1 MPRNA
6 LAGSSLDRRLMLIWG
21 AGVLAY
27 IVSIVNRT
35 SLSAVGTEASARFH
49 ADASTLALFAVLQLL
64 VYGAMQIPVG
74 LLLDRFGS
82 RRVMT
87 VGMLVMAAGQLVMA
101 LTPDVH
107 IAIAARVLLGAGD
120 AAIFPSILR
129 VIAAWFPVKRAPII
143 IQFTGLLGQFGQIV
157 SVIPLAALLH
167 ATNWPTAFVSL
178 AAVGALAG
186 ILTFAMVRNEPEK
199 TGAITVV
206 TSRPDLRQGFVDAW
220 KHPGTRLAFWSH
232 FSTPFAGNAFAL
244 LWGYPFLVEGLG
256 LSVQLAS
263 LIFTFYVLV
272 GLVLGPV
279 VGAASAR
286 HPLRRS
292 WIVLTVVGAQ
302 AALWAVVI
310 LWPGAAPLPVIF
322 ALVAALCAGGPGS
335 MIAFDLTRAHNPA
348 QRLGTATGIVNGGGF
363 LASVLAILFIGIA
376 MDVQG
381 AGTPATYSLA
391 AFKIAFLVQFPIWA
405 VGIVALL
412 RERRRT
418 RTVMAA
424 RGIHLPRI
432 RDVIARR
439 R

>member
-1 MPRNA
+1 M
-6 LAGSSLDRRLMLIWG
+6 MLIWG

-87 VGMLVMAAGQLVMA
+87 VGMLVMASGQLVMA

-178 AAVGALAG
+178 AGVGALAG
-186 ILTFAMVRNEPEK
+186 ILTLAVVRNEPEQ

-279 VGAASAR
+279 VGTASAR

-292 WIVLTVVGAQ
+292 WIVLAVVGAQ

-363 LASVLAILFIGIA
+363 LASVIAILFIGIA

-391 AFKIAFLVQFPIWA
+391 AFKLAFLVQFPIWA
-405 VGIVALL
+405 VGIIALL

-418 RTVMAA
+418 RAVMAA

>member
-1 MPRNA
+1 M
-6 LAGSSLDRRLMLIWG
+6 MLIWG

-87 VGMLVMAAGQLVMA
+87 IGMLVMASGQLVMA

-178 AAVGALAG
+178 AGVGALAG
-186 ILTFAMVRNEPEK
+186 ILTLAVVRNEPEQ

-279 VGAASAR
+279 VGTASAR

-292 WIVLTVVGAQ
+292 WIVLAVVAAQ

-363 LASVLAILFIGIA
+363 LASVIAILFIGIA

-391 AFKIAFLVQFPIWA
+391 AFKLAFLVQFPIWA
-405 VGIVALL
+405 VGIIALL

-418 RTVMAA
+418 RAVMAA

>member
-1 MPRNA
+1 MPKPV

-87 VGMLVMAAGQLVMA
+87 VGMLVMASGQLVMA

-129 VIAAWFPVKRAPII
+129 VIAAWFPVKRAPIV
-143 IQFTGLLGQFGQIV
+143 IQLTGLLGQFGQIV

-186 ILTFAMVRNEPEK
+186 ILTFAVVRNEPKK

-244 LWGYPFLVEGLG
+244 LWGYPFLIEGLG

-272 GLVLGPV
+272 GLVLGPL

-322 ALVAALCAGGPGS
+322 ALAAALCAGGPGS

-363 LASVLAILFIGIA
+363 LASVIAILFIGIA

-391 AFKIAFLVQFPIWA
+391 AFKVAFLVQFPIWA
-405 VGIVALL
+405 IGIIALL

-418 RTVMAA
+418 RAVMAA

>member
-186 ILTFAMVRNEPEK
+186 ILTFAMVRNEPEE

-418 RTVMAA
+418 RAVMAA

>member
-1 MPRNA
+1 MPKPV

-87 VGMLVMAAGQLVMA
+87 VGMLVMASGQLVMA

-129 VIAAWFPVKRAPII
+129 VIAAWFPVKRAPIV
-143 IQFTGLLGQFGQIV
+143 IQLTGLLGQFGQIV

-186 ILTFAMVRNEPEK
+186 ILTFAVVRNEPEK

-206 TSRPDLRQGFVDAW
+206 TSRRDLRQGFVDAW

-244 LWGYPFLVEGLG
+244 LWGYPFLIEGLG

-272 GLVLGPV
+272 GLVLGPL

-292 WIVLTVVGAQ
+292 WIVLAVVGAQ

-322 ALVAALCAGGPGS
+322 ALAAALCAGGPGS

-363 LASVLAILFIGIA
+363 LASVIAILFIGIA

-391 AFKIAFLVQFPIWA
+391 AFKVAFLVQFPIWA
-405 VGIVALL
+405 IGIIALL

-418 RTVMAA
+418 RAVMAA

>member
-1 MPRNA
+1 MPRPV

-87 VGMLVMAAGQLVMA
+87 VGMLVMASGQLVMA

-178 AAVGALAG
+178 AGVGALAG
-186 ILTFAMVRNEPEK
+186 ILTFAVVRNEPEQ

-279 VGAASAR
+279 VGTASAR

-292 WIVLTVVGAQ
+292 WIVLAVVGAQ

-363 LASVLAILFIGIA
+363 LASVIAILFIGIA

-391 AFKIAFLVQFPIWA
+391 AFKLAFLVQFPIWA
-405 VGIVALL
+405 VGIIALL

-418 RTVMAA
+418 RAVMAA